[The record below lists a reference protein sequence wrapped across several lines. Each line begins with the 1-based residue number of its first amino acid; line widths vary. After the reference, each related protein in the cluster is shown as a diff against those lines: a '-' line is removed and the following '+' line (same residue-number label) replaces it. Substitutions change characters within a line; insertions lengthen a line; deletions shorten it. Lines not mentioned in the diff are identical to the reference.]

1 MIFPFTPSQTSEE
14 ALENIFVQHQELVT
28 YLIQSIRNSA
38 LTESRQ
44 YNLLIGR
51 NGIGKSHLISLIYHR
66 LRSMEDLQGLLIA
79 RLKEEEF
86 GINSFLD
93 LLIRIIK
100 ALDESLIGGQNQRLA
115 DLYKMPV
122 EQAQANALQT
132 LRQVA
137 EGRKIALIV
146 ENLQE
151 VFAGLGAEGQSQL
164 RSFLDEGTCCTI
176 LATSQDLFSNI
187 TSQKSAFYGFFHV
200 RTMPELTTEEAGAL
214 LANIASLEQKI
225 ELENFIKT
233 SNGRDRIRVIHYLL
247 GGIPRLYVVLS
258 RFIDNY
264 QSLDELEEPLLAMV
278 DAVTPYC
285 SVKMQWLS
293 RQQRKI
299 VEILADY
306 RYALS
311 VKEIAQRCLTSHQ
324 TVSSQLKELKEMNYV
339 VSEAV
344 GRESF
349 YELKDPII
357 GFWLNLRRG
366 QAKQIGLLIR
376 FLRIWFDKEKLI
388 DESMTS
394 IGEASLRC
402 RIALENYTEESAWKN
417 GIGNLIEFFRAR
429 NSIASLSQ
437 GLVRTIPFLLQDN
450 ISNEL
455 AQLWLIIWRDLIGSE
470 SEFYIA
476 LEILSSAVQYKL
488 TKGDRR
494 VLLRIAS
501 SERSLL
507 ENLLIMGSN

>member
-1 MIFPFTPSQTSEE
+1 MMIFPFTPSQTSEE
-14 ALENIFVQHQELVT
+14 ALENIFVQHQELVI

-44 YNLLIGR
+44 YHLLIGR
-51 NGIGKSHLISLIYHR
+51 NGIGKSHLISLIYNR

-100 ALDESLIGGQNQRLA
+100 ALDESLQNQRLA

-122 EQAQANALQT
+122 EQAQANALQI
-132 LRQVA
+132 LREA
-137 EGRKIALIV
+137 AGGRKIALIV

-176 LATSQDLFSNI
+176 LATSQSLFSNV
-187 TSQKSAFYGFFHV
+187 TSHKSAFYGFFSV
-200 RTMPELTTEEAGAL
+200 RTLPELTTEEAAHL
-214 LANIASLEQKI
+214 LANIANLEQKT
-225 ELENFIKT
+225 ELEDFIKT

-247 GGIPRLYVVLS
+247 GGIPRFYVVLS

-306 RYALS
+306 GYALS
-311 VKEIAQRCLTSHQ
+311 VKEIAQRCFTSHQ
-324 TVSSQLKELKEMNYV
+324 TVSSQLKDLREINFV
-339 VSEAV
+339 VSEAI

-349 YELKDPII
+349 YELKDPVI

-366 QAKQIGLLIR
+366 QSKRIGLLIH
-376 FLRIWFDKEKLI
+376 FLKIWFDEEKLI
-388 DESMTS
+388 DQSTTS
-394 IGEASLRC
+394 INEASLRC
-402 RIALENYTEESAWKN
+402 RIVFGNYSEENAWRSAVR
-417 GIGNLIEFFRAR
+417 NLIEFFSIS
-429 NSIASLSQ
+429 NSVTLLSQ
-437 GLVRTIPFLLQDN
+437 GLVRTIPIIMSGN
-450 ISNEL
+450 VTNEL
-455 AQLWLIIWRDLIGSE
+455 AQLWLNIWQDSVGLDDN
-470 SEFYIA
+470 FFIA
-476 LEILSSAVQYKL
+476 LEMLHIAIQYKL
-488 TKGDRR
+488 ANGDRR
-494 VLLRIAS
+494 ILLRLPI
-501 SERSLL
+501 SERYLLKSLL
-507 ENLLIMGSN
+507 LISNN